1 MGIGRVNFPEKG
13 PMRGQYKFC
22 IAKKFRMFYFTVI
35 NSEDLAS
42 VLLEMLVLIHLYSDK
57 QELGHEG

>member
-13 PMRGQYKFC
+13 PMGQYKFC
-22 IAKKFRMFYFTVI
+22 IAKKFCMFYFTVI

-42 VLLEMLVLIHLYSDK
+42 VLLEMLVFINIWYSDSNK
-57 QELGHEG
+57 N

>member
-13 PMRGQYKFC
+13 LMRGQYKVC
-22 IAKKFRMFYFTVI
+22 IANKFCMFYFTVF

-42 VLLEMLVLIHLYSDK
+42 VLLEIIVLINL
-57 QELGHEG
+57 

>member
-1 MGIGRVNFPEKG
+1 MGIVRVNFSEKG

-42 VLLEMLVLIHLYSDK
+42 VLLEMLVLTNL
-57 QELGHEG
+57 

>member
-1 MGIGRVNFPEKG
+1 MGIGRVNFPEKA

-22 IAKKFRMFYFTVI
+22 IAKTFCMVYFTVI

-42 VLLEMLVLIHLYSDK
+42 VLLEMLVLINL
-57 QELGHEG
+57 

>member
-22 IAKKFRMFYFTVI
+22 ISKTFCMFYFTVI
-35 NSEDLAS
+35 DSDDLTS
-42 VLLEMLVLIHLYSDK
+42 VSLEMLVLINL
-57 QELGHEG
+57 